1 VTRRVIVHSLDQA
14 QAALRAAAELGVAVT
29 LASAAGAGAY
39 AGPLWFKAL
48 IDAARKAHP
57 EAEFD
62 AVLDCAE
69 EAGSALAALRAGI
82 ARVGFSGP
90 PDVAARL
97 QAIAEALGAALE
109 TASGSDAL
117 DLVDARDPYEAARA
131 FLAGE
136 SAAKSGRS

>member
-14 QAALRAAAELGVAVT
+14 RAALRAAAELGVGVT

-57 EAEFD
+57 EVAFD
-62 AVLDCAE
+62 AVLDCGE

-82 ARVGFSGP
+82 ARVGFCGP
-90 PDVAARL
+90 TEVAARL
-97 QAIAEALGAALE
+97 RAIAEALGAALE
-109 TASGSDAL
+109 TVSGSDAL
-117 DLVDARDPYEAARA
+117 DLVEVRDPYAAARA

-136 SAAKSGRS
+136 NAAKSGRS